1 MAKTKIVSKQRDA
14 ELTKKLILDAAEY
27 EFARRGLL
35 GARTEDMAIAADC
48 TRAMI
53 HYYFDS
59 KETLYQ
65 LVLERMFS
73 EQAKVAQGFDVNQAT
88 PEEALERFLRIIMTD
103 LRENRNL
110 PLIMLF
116 EGIQNEG
123 KYYKQIVISAIYE
136 PIQAILER
144 GKKEGAFRSEIN
156 SLHTS
161 INIMGACLF
170 YTMSRNNLAHMF
182 DGTPDILNKDLYDV
196 HMEQA
201 LQLAIG
207 GVLKRS

>member
-14 ELTKKLILDAAEY
+14 ELTKKLILDAAEV

-35 GARTEDMAIAADC
+35 GARTEDMATAADC

-59 KETLYQ
+59 KETLYR
-65 LVLERMFS
+65 LVIERMFS
-73 EQAKVAQGFDVNQAT
+73 AQAKIAHGFDVNQAT
-88 PEEALERFLRIIMTD
+88 PAEALERFLRIIMND
-103 LRENRNL
+103 IREHRNL

-123 KYYKQIVISAIYE
+123 RYYKQIVISAIYE

-144 GKKEGAFRSEIN
+144 GKKEGAFRSDIN
-156 SLHTS
+156 TLHTS
-161 INIMGACLF
+161 INILGACIF
-170 YTMSRNNLAHMF
+170 YTMSKNNLAHMF
-182 DGTPDILNKDLYDV
+182 EGTPDILNKELYDV
-196 HMEQA
+196 HMDEA
-201 LQLAIG
+201 LKLIIG
-207 GVLKRS
+207 GVSA

>member
-14 ELTKKLILDAAEY
+14 ELTKKLILDAAEA

-35 GARTEDMAIAADC
+35 GARTEDMAVAADC

-59 KETLYQ
+59 KETLYR
-65 LVLERMFS
+65 LVIERMFAA
-73 EQAKVAQGFDVNQAT
+73 QAKVAHGFDVNQAT
-88 PEEALERFLRIIMTD
+88 AVEALEQFMRIIMND

-123 KYYKQIVISAIYE
+123 RYYKQIVISAIYE

-144 GKKEGAFRSEIN
+144 GKREGAFRSDIN
-156 SLHTS
+156 TLHTA
-161 INIMGACLF
+161 INIMGACIF
-170 YTMSRNNLAHMF
+170 YSMSKNNLAHMF
-182 DGTPDILNKDLYDV
+182 EGTPDILDKDLYAV
-196 HMEQA
+196 HVEQA
-201 LQLAIG
+201 LQLILA
-207 GVLKRS
+207 GVSR

>member
-14 ELTKKLILDAAEY
+14 ELTKKLILDAAEA

-59 KETLYQ
+59 KETLYR
-65 LVLERMFS
+65 LVIERMFAT
-73 EQAKVAQGFDVNQAT
+73 QAKIALGFDVNQAT
-88 PEEALERFLRIIMTD
+88 PTEALERFLRIVMND

-123 KYYKQIVISAIYE
+123 RYYKQIVISAIYE

-144 GKKEGAFRSEIN
+144 GKKEGCFRSDIN
-156 SLHTS
+156 SLHTA
-161 INIMGACLF
+161 INIMGSCIF
-170 YTMSRNNLAHMF
+170 YTMSKNNLAHMF
-182 DGTPDILNKDLYDV
+182 EGTPDILNKDLYDV
-196 HMEQA
+196 HVEEA
-201 LQLAIG
+201 LKLIIG
-207 GVLKRS
+207 GVSA